1 MARACAAGVTGVPV
15 PSVNHQVVRNIR
27 RREGR
32 WALLLAGLQRWP
44 VDVVVS
50 IISRAAPT
58 VCAVTARTCAPS
70 ALTRDDHKIRRNGKD
85 LGGESRVRR
94 SLCACGFGAPPQGN
108 CRGDDR

>member
-1 MARACAAGVTGVPV
+1 MGP
-15 PSVNHQVVRNIR
+15 
-27 RREGR
+27 
-32 WALLLAGLQRWP
+32 LLAGLQRWP

-94 SLCACGFGAPPQGN
+94 SLRACGFGARHHRAIAAAMTAEPPAPMATN
-108 CRGDDR
+108 VHPYRIVDTLT

>member
-1 MARACAAGVTGVPV
+1 MGP
-15 PSVNHQVVRNIR
+15 
-27 RREGR
+27 
-32 WALLLAGLQRWP
+32 LLAGLQRWP

-70 ALTRDDHKIRRNGKD
+70 ALTRDDYKRRRMGKD

-94 SLCACGFGAPPQGN
+94 SLCACGLGRHHRAIAAAMTAEPPAPMATNVHPY
-108 CRGDDR
+108 RIVDTLT